1 MVEGG
6 CPGSSGQGVEEQQ
19 PGQQPVEGG
28 CPGNSGQGVE
38 EQQPG
43 RQPVEGG
50 CPGNSGQVIAGPA
63 VERTFFP
70 LMQYI
75 WNTPFLTYSVM
86 YIGSRACNLL
96 LFQENKSRQHLNCAR
111 LS

>member
-6 CPGSSGQGVEEQQ
+6 CPGNSGQGVEEQQ

-28 CPGNSGQGVE
+28 CPGSFGQGVE

-43 RQPVEGG
+43 QQPVEGG
-50 CPGNSGQVIAGPA
+50 CHGNSGQVIAA
-63 VERTFFP
+63 
-70 LMQYI
+70 QHI

-86 YIGSRACNLL
+86 YIGSRACNPCIVSG
-96 LFQENKSRQHLNCAR
+96 K
-111 LS
+111 